1 MTSDTNCSEKPN
13 NSKPKRIF
21 KRLVKDKKDYY
32 SIIYEKDGEEYEGYS
47 SYSLDVISD
56 FLKEYFLQEPRTSDD
71 LISRQEIIDLL
82 SDYKDRFLGALD
94 CMDIVGIERRI
105 IESCLEF
112 IEACIKD
119 IESLDHIVEVSKKDI
134 LRSLVSSKNP
144 DILNLQENKF
154 KDNLFDIHNVT
165 QNSKDYPS
173 SVMDIVPNKNKYH
186 LISINGLIVMPLFE
200 FINYIKGDNKSN
212 E

>member
-21 KRLVKDKKDYY
+21 KRLVKDKRDYY
-32 SIIYEKDGEEYEGYS
+32 SIIYEENGEEYEGYS

-94 CMDIVGIERRI
+94 CMDIVGIERGI

-112 IEACIKD
+112 IDECIKD
-119 IESLDHIVEVSKKDI
+119 IESLDHIVEISKKDI
-134 LRSLVSSKNP
+134 PSTQPEIIKYKERTASK
-144 DILNLQENKF
+144 
-154 KDNLFDIHNVT
+154 
-165 QNSKDYPS
+165 
-173 SVMDIVPNKNKYH
+173 
-186 LISINGLIVMPLFE
+186 
-200 FINYIKGDNKSN
+200 
-212 E
+212 